1 MIKDQKPSKIKY
13 IGAWFL
19 AGLLSNI
26 LQKLSDAVLANLL
39 ITNINELNAYFV
51 VGALI
56 TIPIISGSFI
66 FVYRLFKTL
75 NIKKVMI
82 YIYVLGGIG
91 TLLNFSVVKGIYS
104 NMNVDLTIYYVSYIG
119 AFVVSVYLIRS
130 YFIKDPER
138 WY

>member
-1 MIKDQKPSKIKY
+1 MPVNLNPSKIKY
-13 IGAWFL
+13 IGAWFV

-26 LQKLSDAVLANLL
+26 LQKLSDTVLSNALVKD
-39 ITNINELNAYFV
+39 INDLNVYFI

-56 TIPIISGSFI
+56 TIPIYSGSFI

-82 YIYVLGGIG
+82 YIYVLGGLG
-91 TLLNFSVVKGIYS
+91 TILNFSIITRIYS
-104 NMNVDLTIYYVSYIG
+104 NLNVDLTLFYVSYVG
-119 AFVVSVYLIRS
+119 AFVVSVYIIRR
-130 YFIKDPER
+130 YFINDPER